1 LRVVQVIAVTLLI
14 GNCATA
20 EENLA
25 EARKSEEYT
34 PSPILRVSLPATPAP
49 QKVEVINKKFLAV
62 MGALGAAES
71 MRFTTRTLVLEHEE
85 AAGAPWVTSTPP
97 HPQFVAKNALIFGA
111 EMFVAYEIKKP
122 HAWLPGDRTI
132 RKFWWLYPA
141 AMAGIHLSGAVH
153 NIRTQA
159 PAMCETSDCQ
169 LP

>member
-14 GNCATA
+14 ASYAAA
-20 EENLA
+20 EEKLA
-25 EARKSEEYT
+25 EVRKSEEC
-34 PSPILRVSLPATPAP
+34 PSNPILLVSLPATPQP
-49 QKVEVINKKFLAV
+49 QRVADKKFLAV

-71 MRFTTRTLVLEHEE
+71 MRFTTRILVLEHEK

-97 HPQFVAKNALIFGA
+97 HPQFVAKNALIFAA

-132 RKFWWLYPA
+132 RKLWWLYPA
-141 AMAGIHLSGAVH
+141 AMAGIHLKGAVR

-159 PAMCETSDCQ
+159 PAMCETSACQ
-169 LP
+169 MP

>member
-1 LRVVQVIAVTLLI
+1 MRVVQIIAVTLLI
-14 GNCATA
+14 ASYAAA
-20 EENLA
+20 EEKLA
-25 EARKSEEYT
+25 EVRKSEERS
-34 PSPILRVSLPATPAP
+34 PNPILRVSLPATPQP
-49 QKVEVINKKFLAV
+49 QKVIDKKFLAV

-71 MRFTTRTLVLEHEE
+71 MRFTTRTLVLEHEK

-97 HPQFVAKNALIFGA
+97 HPQFVAKNALIFAA

-132 RKFWWLYPA
+132 RKLWWLYPA
-141 AMAGIHLSGAVH
+141 AMAGIHLKGAVQ

-169 LP
+169 MP